1 MEEVI
6 KEIIFMVKKMVMEH
20 TNGMIIVSILDNGNK
35 IVFKAK
41 ELIIGQMEHLI
52 LVHGRII
59 KWTALEHILGK
70 MVEFMKEDM
79 LMVKNLGLEFIF
91 GLMAKNFKE
100 CG

>member
-59 KWTALEHILGK
+59 KWMDLEHILGK
-70 MVEFMKEDM
+70 MGEFMKEDM